1 MLRRTRE
8 ALFSDWGTTQKA
20 ELTGRRPKADKRI
33 ACPSL
38 DGKLPKIR
46 MIFSYMLH
54 HVAPIRPY
62 SFARVGTG
70 RSPPG
75 HPRRAADETG
85 AAHLFLRCINT
96 VLPAA

>member
-1 MLRRTRE
+1 
-8 ALFSDWGTTQKA
+8 
-20 ELTGRRPKADKRI
+20 
-33 ACPSL
+33 
-38 DGKLPKIR
+38 

-75 HPRRAADETG
+75 HPRQAVDETG
-85 AAHLFLRCINT
+85 PAHLFLRCINT